1 VSALDTSRPG
11 GEGTVGP
18 ILRALVFA
26 VFAVM
31 PPFVTGAFSVSIRAD
46 VGFGPGALG
55 VAIATYFFT
64 SSSLA
69 VAGGSAVERLGPRI
83 GLAVGGTLSAIS
95 LAAIALAPRYGIVLV
110 AMMIGGVSNAIT
122 QPGVGALLSYRI
134 PAGRLGLAFGIK
146 QAGIPGATLLGG
158 VLVPTAA
165 TTFGW
170 RPTMGVL
177 AALAL
182 IGSIAVLRSPADGAG
197 VVRRRPSV
205 RSMDE
210 FHSLAILAVGGA
222 LGSGAATAVGTFLV
236 GAAVATGGFTESSA
250 GVLLAG
256 GSLLGLVMRVV
267 LGWLMDVR
275 PTRSRYG
282 VIVALILL
290 GTPGFLLFTIEV
302 PAAYVVGTFIAFS
315 AGWSWAGLAQYAV
328 VSQNPA
334 TPALATGVLQTGMSL
349 GAGTGPLLFGLVV
362 QVAGYRAAW
371 LVAATMAGLAAV
383 IIQFA
388 RVHLRRTRERN
399 AEAFL
404 SQLGDLEV
412 DDAGFMPIA
421 DGVDVQ
427 QRRTANLDVTVMRL
441 APGADYV
448 APVPTR
454 TGTVLNMGDHDIEL
468 ELNGERQLCAGGLYR
483 TVPGFRRW
491 RVANPGATPVMIA
504 RVEHRS
510 SGNDMPQPAS

>member
-1 VSALDTSRPG
+1 MSAVAPD

-18 ILRALVFA
+18 ILRALVYA
-26 VFAVM
+26 VFAVL

-55 VAIATYFFT
+55 GAIAVYFFT
-64 SSSLA
+64 SSLFA
-69 VAGGSAVERLGPRI
+69 VTGGQAVERLGPRI
-83 GLAVGGTLSAIS
+83 SLSVGALLSGLS
-95 LAAIALAPRYGIVLV
+95 LASIALAPRYAVVIV
-110 AMMIGGVSNAIT
+110 AMMLGGLSNAIT
-122 QPGVGALLSYRI
+122 QPGVGALLSQRI
-134 PAGRLGLAFGIK
+134 PPGRLGLAFGIK

-165 TTFGW
+165 AAFGW
-170 RPTMGVL
+170 RPTMGML
-177 AALAL
+177 GALAL
-182 IGSIAVLRSPADGAG
+182 VGSVTILRTPGDGSG

-205 RSMDE
+205 RTMEE
-210 FHSLAILAVGGA
+210 FRPLAILAVGGA
-222 LGSGAATAVGTFLV
+222 LGSGAATALGTFLV
-236 GAAVATGGFTESSA
+236 GASVATGFFTESS
-250 GVLLAG
+250 GGLLLAF

-282 VIVALILL
+282 LIVVLL
-290 GTPGFLLFTIEV
+290 VLGLPGFLLFTIEL
-302 PAAYVVGTFIAFS
+302 PATYIVGTFIAFV

-362 QVAGYRAAW
+362 QVGGYRAAW
-371 LVAATMAGLAAV
+371 VVAASMAALSAV
-383 IIQFA
+383 IVQFA
-388 RVHLRRTRERN
+388 RVDLRRTRERN

-404 SQLGDLEV
+404 SQLGELEV
-412 DDAGFMPIA
+412 DDAGFTPLA

-427 QRRTANLDVTVMRL
+427 RRLTADLDVTVLRL
-441 APGADYV
+441 APGADHV
-448 APVPTR
+448 AQVPTR
-454 TGTVLNMGDHDIEL
+454 TGMVLNMGAHDIEL

-483 TVPGFRRW
+483 AVPGFRRW
-491 RVANPGATPVMIA
+491 RVANPGPVPVLVA
-504 RVEHRS
+504 RVEHRT
-510 SGNDMPQPAS
+510 SGTRMPENGS

>member
-1 VSALDTSRPG
+1 MSAAITSRPEG
-11 GEGTVGP
+11 GGTVAP

-26 VFAVM
+26 VFAVL

-55 VAIATYFFT
+55 GAIAVYFTT
-64 SSSLA
+64 SSLLA
-69 VAGGSAVERLGPRI
+69 VTGGASVERVGPRI
-83 GLAVGGTLSAIS
+83 GLALGAGFAATSLLLIAI
-95 LAAIALAPRYGIVLV
+95 APRYAVVLV
-110 AMMIGGVSNAIT
+110 AMVFGGMSNAIT
-122 QPGVGALLSYRI
+122 QPGVGALLSQRI
-134 PAGRLGLAFGIK
+134 PPGRLGLAFGIK

-165 TTFGW
+165 ATFGW

-177 AALAL
+177 ALLAL
-182 IGSIAVLRSPADGAG
+182 GGAVAVLRTPVDVAG

-210 FHSLAILAVGGA
+210 FRSLAILAVGGA
-222 LGSGAATAVGTFLV
+222 LGSGAATALGTFLV
-236 GAAVATGGFTESSA
+236 GASVSIGFSEARGGL
-250 GVLLAG
+250 LLAL
-256 GSLLGLVMRVV
+256 GSLLGLIMRVV

-282 VIVALILL
+282 VIVALLL
-290 GTPGFLLFTIEV
+290 IGAPGFALFTIEL
-302 PAAYVVGTFIAFS
+302 PAAYLAGTLVAFV

-334 TPALATGVLQTGMSL
+334 TPALATGVIQTGFSM
-349 GAGTGPLLFGLVV
+349 GAGAGPLVFGLVV
-362 QVAGYRAAW
+362 QVGGYRAAW
-371 LVAATMAGLAAV
+371 TVAATMALLAG
-383 IIQFA
+383 IIVQYA
-388 RVHLRRTRERN
+388 RVHLRRTRQRN

-404 SQLGDLEV
+404 SQLGDMEV
-412 DDAGFMPIA
+412 DDEGFTPIA
-421 DGVDVQ
+421 EGVDVQ
-427 QRRTANLDVTVMRL
+427 PRRTANLDVTVLRL

-454 TGTVLNMGDHDIEL
+454 TGAVLNMGEHDIEL
-468 ELNGERQLCAGGLYR
+468 ELNGERQLCAGGMYR
-483 TVPGFRRW
+483 ALPGFRRW
-491 RVANPGATPVMIA
+491 RVANPGAASVLVA

-510 SGNDMPQPAS
+510 SGIDMPFTAP